1 MTTTGLTRQ
10 QEILHVRVLRR
21 DMNDISE
28 IIMRELASRPLH
40 RVVSMT
46 MSPIEQYNNEVLVI
60 VVIEY
65 LTSAAG

>member
-21 DMNDISE
+21 DMGDISE
-28 IIMRELASRPLH
+28 IITRELASRPLH

-65 LTSAAG
+65 EHAHR